1 MKPERSAAGPALAP
15 AVSVMR
21 LNQAQPSWVTSA
33 QRCSSASSSLGAPG
47 HSLSP
52 PLITPLLFIP
62 LSCSAPQTHDPRSGV
77 TVGFLPGEGRMLLPQ
92 AESPGSGPAAAC
104 HPTH

>member
-1 MKPERSAAGPALAP
+1 MKPGRSAAGPALAP

-33 QRCSSASSSLGAPG
+33 QCCSSASSSLGAPG

-62 LSCSAPQTHDPRSGV
+62 LSCSAPQTHDHDVMAVKLSPASGV
-77 TVGFLPGEGRMLLPQ
+77 SFTLVQHARGGGRRGRSCP
-92 AESPGSGPAAAC
+92 
-104 HPTH
+104 